1 MSKIYLFAR
10 KVGRGGTAV
19 METTIKDAVGVM
31 KGNRR
36 ADYQLGILSGSNY
49 SSLMKVY
56 GEYAPFRRVSTV
68 EDLVKSVE
76 ATI

>member
-10 KVGRGGTAV
+10 KVGTGGTAV

-31 KGNRR
+31 KDKRK

-56 GEYAPFRRVSTV
+56 GEYAPFRKVSNV